1 MPKTKFSKLHRDLD
15 QLGEFNKRTIFTWAA
30 YQQAI
35 LTKIVCTFDK
45 KMSTDHCSNFFFV
58 KEISD
63 GILFLKSEHKYK
75 MKIIYS
81 PAS

>member
-45 KMSTDHCSNFFFV
+45 KCQLTIAAIFS
-58 KEISD
+58 
-63 GILFLKSEHKYK
+63 L
-75 MKIIYS
+75 
-81 PAS
+81 